1 MMSEAAGGTR
11 CENGHGAPVVGGAVR
26 VHRLDLGYFVRP
38 AGETGT
44 GRPRAEPVFAHLV
57 RHPRGL
63 LLFDSGIGTGDP
75 EADAHYR
82 PHRRSLRA
90 ALAAV
95 DVAVEDVAM
104 VVNCHLHFD
113 HLGGNPLF
121 PGVPIVVQRTELAT
135 ARAGDYTID
144 ALVDFPGAVYEEV
157 DGEVE
162 PWPGLRVVPTPGH
175 TPGHQSLWVARPG
188 GSVLL
193 AGQAYD
199 FASEY
204 ASAELARRV
213 VAEGLEP
220 PLPPYR
226 PWLDRI
232 ARLAPLAVH
241 FAHDAAQYVP
251 PPDAVRFAHDTAV
264 YQGGCTAV

>member
-1 MMSEAAGGTR
+1 MGVMMSEAAGGTR
-11 CENGHGAPVVGGAVR
+11 CENDHDHDHGAGVEVGGAIR
-26 VHRLDLGYFVRP
+26 VSRLDLGHFIRP
-38 AGETGT
+38 AAETGT
-44 GRPRAEPVFAHLV
+44 GHPRAEPVFAHLV
-57 RHPRGL
+57 RHPRGF
-63 LLFDSGIGTGDP
+63 LLFDSGIGAGDA

-82 PHRRSLRA
+82 PHRRSLPA
-90 ALAAV
+90 ALAAEG
-95 DVAVEDVAM
+95 VAVEEIAM

-135 ARAGDYTID
+135 ARAGDHTID

-162 PWPGLRVVPTPGH
+162 PWPGLRIVPTPGH
-175 TPGHQSLWVARPG
+175 TPGHQSLWVERPGG

-204 ASAELARRV
+204 AAAELARRV
-213 VAEGLEP
+213 VAEGLAP

-232 ARLAPLAVH
+232 ARLAPRTVC
-241 FAHDAAQYVP
+241 FAHDAAVYVP
-251 PPDAVRFAHDTAV
+251 PP
-264 YQGGCTAV
+264 GGAPRALRP